1 MPSRLPPTCKKRRV
15 VHEGADV
22 VVQEYAQTAEEAS
35 VHVIFPPYPDHDYAV
50 EYPDM
55 SAEIQ
60 LIEARKEIEKLQLQL
75 QKSKLE
81 RFGLARFSSNDKLI
95 QFYTGFPN
103 YKLLEKFIELVKPNA
118 KNMKTWSQAKKEKYT
133 RASPNVFRNY
143 SLCIED
149 QLFIFLCKVRLGCL
163 RMIL

>member
-22 VVQEYAQTAEEAS
+22 VVQDAEYAQTAEEAS
-35 VHVIFPPYPDHDYAV
+35 VHMISPPYPDHDYAV

-55 SAEIQ
+55 SAETQ

-95 QFYTGFPN
+95 HFYTGFPN
-103 YKLLEKFIELVKPNA
+103 FKLLER
-118 KNMKTWSQAKKEKYT
+118 S
-133 RASPNVFRNY
+133 
-143 SLCIED
+143 
-149 QLFIFLCKVRLGCL
+149 
-163 RMIL
+163 